1 MELIR
6 DISEELKSSYI
17 DYAMSV
23 IVGRALPDV
32 RDGLKPV
39 QRRILYS
46 MHEMG
51 LRHDRPYVKCARVVG
66 HVLGRY
72 HPHGDAPVYEALV
85 RMAQDF
91 VMRYSLIDGQG
102 NFGSIDGDEP
112 AAMRYTECRLTKLA
126 EELLSDID
134 KETVDFQ
141 PNFDAT
147 LKEPV
152 VLPAKLPNLLVNGSS
167 GIAVGMATN
176 IPPHNLKEVCDAI
189 VAYIRDPEITVKELM
204 RYIKGPDFPTGG
216 VIVGV
221 KGIEEAYETGKGK
234 IVIRGKVEIENGA
247 IVIKEI
253 PYMVNKAK
261 LVEKIADLIK
271 SGRLEEARTVRDESD
286 REGIRVV
293 VELKSGADVNTALK
307 KLYAHTPLQTTF
319 GIINL
324 ALVDGEP
331 RILNLK
337 ELIACY
343 VDHRREVVRRR
354 TEFELKKAQDRLHI
368 VEGLKIAVEHLEE
381 VINLIKESKSPEIA
395 KKQLIEKYRMSEK
408 QADAILQMRL
418 QKLTSAEISALMNE
432 YEELRKKIAELSA
445 ILADQAKIDAII
457 VDELKELK
465 RKYGDDRRTE
475 ILEKEEEIKAEE
487 LITAEENVVVFT
499 KDGFFKRCEIEF
511 RAQGRGG
518 VGVLGMPVREGDEP
532 VFAVLCNTK
541 QKLLIFSDVGKA
553 YWISVHEIPKQ
564 DRTGKGVNVRKFLG
578 LAEEEKIV
586 SAVAVDDFSDR
597 EFVVI
602 LTEDGYIKKTK
613 LSEFAN
619 AKRAGIIAST
629 GRITFAR
636 IFKDGEVVIGTKNGY
651 VVRFKAGEIPEKGR
665 NARGVKA
672 INLREGDSIAWMS
685 IGKGKELLILTD
697 DGLGKRTDLDEF
709 RLTNRGSMGVIG
721 IKGSLAVVEFV
732 RGNEDVLI
740 FTKDGYA
747 IRVSVRNIP
756 KQGRISK
763 GVEVSKKGVAC
774 AILFE

>member
-51 LRHDRPYVKCARVVG
+51 LRHDKPYRKCARVVG
-66 HVLGRY
+66 HVLGHY

-91 VMRYSLIDGQG
+91 VMRYPLIDGQG
-102 NFGSIDGDEP
+102 NFGSIDGDDP
-112 AAMRYTECRLTKLA
+112 AAMRYTECRLTRLA
-126 EELLSDID
+126 EELLTDID

-189 VAYIRDPEITVKELM
+189 IAYIRNPEITVKELM

-216 VIVGV
+216 IIVGV
-221 KGIEEAYETGKGK
+221 KGIKEAYETGKGR
-234 IVIRGKVEIENGA
+234 IVIRGKVEIEKGA
-247 IVIKEI
+247 IVIREI
-253 PYMVNKAK
+253 PYMINKAK

-271 SGRLEEARTVRDESD
+271 SGKLEEARTVRDESD
-286 REGIRVV
+286 REGIRIV
-293 VELKSGADVNTALK
+293 VELKSGADVNIALK

-331 RILNLK
+331 KILNLK

-343 VDHRREVVRRR
+343 IDHRRDVVRRR
-354 TEFELKKAQDRLHI
+354 TEFELKRAKDRLHI
-368 VEGLKIAVEHLEE
+368 VEGLKIAVENLEE

-395 KKQLIEKYRMSEK
+395 KKQLMERYGMSEK

-432 YEELRKKIAELSA
+432 YEELRKRIAELSA
-445 ILADQAKIDAII
+445 ILADRAKIDAII
-457 VDELKELK
+457 VDELRELK
-465 RKYGDDRRTE
+465 CRYGDDRRTE
-475 ILEKEEEIKAEE
+475 ILEREEEIKAEE
-487 LITAEENVVVFT
+487 LVTMEENVVVFT
-499 KDGFFKRCEIEF
+499 KDGFFKRCEVEF
-511 RAQGRGG
+511 KAQGRGG

-541 QKLLIFSDVGKA
+541 QKLLIFSDASKA
-553 YWISVHEIPKQ
+553 YWISVHDIPKQ

-578 LAEEEKIV
+578 LAEDEKVV
-586 SAVAVDDFSDR
+586 SAVAVDDFSDK

-619 AKRAGIIAST
+619 AKKAGIIASAS
-629 GRITFAR
+629 RIAFAR
-636 IFKDGEVVIGTKNGY
+636 MFKEGEVVIGTKNGY
-651 VVRFKAGEIPEKGR
+651 VVRFKAEDIPEKGR
-665 NARGVKA
+665 NARGVRA

-685 IGKGKELLILTD
+685 VGKGRDLLILTE

-709 RLTNRGSMGVIG
+709 RLKSRGSMGVIG
-721 IKGSLAVVEFV
+721 IKGSLAVVEFIKSSK
-732 RGNEDVLI
+732 DVLI

-747 IRVSVRNIP
+747 IRVSVRRIP
-756 KQGRISK
+756 KQRRISK

-774 AILFE
+774 AILCG